1 MVTMNLA
8 KKSARHL
15 PVWSAIFA
23 AGIICDVLNCGGP
36 ATPASP
42 WPSSMRCSDVRLT
55 RQSEHT
61 ASGPTSSSSL
71 TSIFQ
76 PSLLTTSAV
85 KVSAIVAV
93 AIFDAVLWRQT
104 VPSRVFD
111 SSVGA
116 RRVKA
121 HGTIV
126 IYCHRRLHLQSSET
140 SSTVIT
146 DVICCRRWLHLLSS
160 LMSSVIVAVGDGLHH
175 HRCGALTSD
184 RTLAGVW
191 LSWST
196 PRHVPRRHHR
206 WRHLLPAERGA
217 AYYVAV
223 EGLTA
228 SLRCRDPSRLLRH
241 DWLRRY
247 IVTSQPLPRQ
257 VPRQVPR
264 PSTKMMMN
272 L

>member
-1 MVTMNLA
+1 MPASSSGVVTIMVTMNLA

-93 AIFDAVLWRQT
+93 AIFDAVL
-104 VPSRVFD
+104 
-111 SSVGA
+111 
-116 RRVKA
+116 
-121 HGTIV
+121 
-126 IYCHRRLHLQSSET
+126 
-140 SSTVIT
+140 
-146 DVICCRRWLHLLSS
+146 
-160 LMSSVIVAVGDGLHH
+160 
-175 HRCGALTSD
+175 
-184 RTLAGVW
+184 
-191 LSWST
+191 
-196 PRHVPRRHHR
+196 
-206 WRHLLPAERGA
+206 
-217 AYYVAV
+217 
-223 EGLTA
+223 
-228 SLRCRDPSRLLRH
+228 
-241 DWLRRY
+241 
-247 IVTSQPLPRQ
+247 
-257 VPRQVPR
+257 
-264 PSTKMMMN
+264 
-272 L
+272 